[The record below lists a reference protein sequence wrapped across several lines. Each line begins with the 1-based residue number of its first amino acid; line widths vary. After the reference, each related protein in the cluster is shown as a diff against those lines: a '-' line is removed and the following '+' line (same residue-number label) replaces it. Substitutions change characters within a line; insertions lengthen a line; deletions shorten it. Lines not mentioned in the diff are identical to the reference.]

1 MVEKVM
7 VCEDCGKMFRISY
20 DLSEG
25 KELKCP
31 SCEGGNVTSVYKKIN
46 IMEKK

>member
-7 VCEDCGKMFRISY
+7 VCEECGKMFRISY
-20 DLSEG
+20 DLTED

-31 SCEGGNVTSVYKKIN
+31 SCDSINTTSVYRQENKKIR
-46 IMEKK
+46 